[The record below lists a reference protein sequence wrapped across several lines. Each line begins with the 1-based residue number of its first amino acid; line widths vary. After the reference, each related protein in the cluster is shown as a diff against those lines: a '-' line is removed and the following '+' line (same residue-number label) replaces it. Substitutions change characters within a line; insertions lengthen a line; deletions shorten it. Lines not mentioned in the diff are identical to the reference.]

1 MSVSSL
7 PGDFG
12 IGDFSEYAER
22 FAKDI
27 FDMGF
32 HRWQILPLNP
42 VGVHN
47 SPYDSFS
54 AHAGNFLYIDPY
66 GLVAD
71 GFLERRDVLPY
82 IHNGQPYT
90 VEYAGV
96 KFNKRQILKRAFELN
111 AEKIPKIIEDFEREN
126 AFWLE
131 DYASY
136 MALKS
141 GFFDAPWSEW
151 EDDIRF
157 KREPA
162 YSKRLAELSEYVLFF
177 KFEQYLFWKQWREL
191 KARVNAIGVSIIGDS
206 PIYVSYDS
214 ADVFHNPKNF
224 LLDNDLRMKKVAG
237 VPPDYF
243 SETGQRW
250 NNPLYDYK
258 AMEKDGFSWFSARFG
273 RLLDIYDAVRI
284 DHFRGFYS
292 YFAIPSDS
300 PTAAFGAWEKGPG
313 EKLFKVIKKRFPN
326 ADIIAEDLGIIDGG
340 VREFLEKT
348 GYPGM
353 RVFQFGF
360 GDGDSEHMPHN
371 YVKNSVAYTG
381 THDNDTLLGWLY
393 NLNENTREYA
403 LRYCRFFGGDWGKGG
418 KDGGSLKAMIGVLM
432 ASVSSLAIVPVQD
445 MFGFGGDTRMN
456 TPGVAENNW
465 LFRIP
470 KDYLNQIDRAFFI
483 EVNNVYHRN
492 NIIMRSN

>member
-1 MSVSSL
+1 L

-12 IGDFSEYAER
+12 IGDFSSYARE
-22 FAKDI
+22 FAKNI

-32 HRWQILPLNP
+32 RRWQILPLNP

-54 AHAGNFLYIDPY
+54 AYAGNYLYIDPY

-71 GFLERRDVLPY
+71 GLLTSGDVEPY

-90 VEYAGV
+90 VEYETV

-111 AEKIPKIIEDFEREN
+111 IDSIPQIIEIFEREN
-126 AFWLE
+126 ALWLDE
-131 DYASY
+131 YSSY

-141 GFFDAPWSEW
+141 NYFDAPWTEW
-151 EDDIRF
+151 DEDVRF
-157 KREPA
+157 KRQPA
-162 YSKRLAELSEYVLFF
+162 YSELLDSLSKYVLFF
-177 KFEQYLFWKQWREL
+177 KFEQYVFWKQWREL
-191 KARVNAIGVSIIGDS
+191 KDYVNSIGVYIIGDS

-214 ADVFHNPKNF
+214 ADVFHNPQYF
-224 LLDNDLRMKKVAG
+224 LLDKDLKPKKVAG

-243 SETGQRW
+243 SETGQLW

-258 AMEKDGFSWFSARFG
+258 EIERDGFEWFMRRFG
-273 RLLDIYDAVRI
+273 RLLDIYDSVRI

-292 YFAIPSDS
+292 YFAIDADS
-300 PTAAFGAWEKGPG
+300 ATAVGGVWEKGPG
-313 EKLFKVIKKRFPN
+313 LKLFRLVKNRFPN
-326 ADIIAEDLGIIDGG
+326 ANIIAEDLGIIDDE
-340 VREFLEKT
+340 VRDFLEKT

-360 GDGDSEHMPHN
+360 GDSDSEHMPHN

-393 NLNENTREYA
+393 NLNDNTREYV
-403 LRYCRFFGGDWGKGG
+403 LRYCRFWGSDWGKGG
-418 KDGGSLKAMIGVLM
+418 KDNKSLKEIIKVLM
-432 ASVSSLAIVPVQD
+432 SSVSALVVVPIQD
-445 MFGFGGDTRMN
+445 ICGFGGDTRMN

-470 KDYLNQIDRAFFI
+470 KDYMNQIDKAFFV
-483 EVNNVYHRN
+483 EVNNIYHRN
-492 NIIMRSN
+492 NIVIMNK